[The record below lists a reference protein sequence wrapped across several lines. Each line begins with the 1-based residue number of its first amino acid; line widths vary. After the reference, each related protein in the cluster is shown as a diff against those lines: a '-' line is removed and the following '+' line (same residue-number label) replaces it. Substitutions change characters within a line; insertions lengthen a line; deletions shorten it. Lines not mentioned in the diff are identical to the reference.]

1 MRGTGEGHYGWDKL
15 PDTTKAGGG
24 GVSSSMTNGTIE
36 TASPSGPAPKV
47 NSTMTNGDIQSASTQ
62 GGTKQITVTYNGG
75 KQTILVPPTAPI
87 VALQPAERPAVTPG
101 AHVFIRASEDGGTA
115 TADFVAVG
123 KDGLTP
129 PM

>member
-1 MRGTGEGHYGWDKL
+1 
-15 PDTTKAGGG
+15 
-24 GVSSSMTNGTIE
+24 
-36 TASPSGPAPKV
+36 
-47 NSTMTNGDIQSASTQ
+47 MTNGDVQSASEQ
-62 GGTKQITVTYNGG
+62 GGAKRITVTYAGG

-87 VALQPAERPAVTPG
+87 VAFQPTERSAVTVG
-101 AHVFIRASEDGGTA
+101 AHVFIKAPEDGGSA